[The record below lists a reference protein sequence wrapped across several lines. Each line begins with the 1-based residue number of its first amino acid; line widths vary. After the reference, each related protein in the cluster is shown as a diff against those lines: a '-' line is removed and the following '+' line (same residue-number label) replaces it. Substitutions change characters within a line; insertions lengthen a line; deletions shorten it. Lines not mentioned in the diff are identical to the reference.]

1 MKKLLLSLTICCAA
15 YTAQAQDLIQNIP
28 ANSSAVVTIKGSN
41 VTDLF
46 SIKEF
51 ENSKIGKEMVK
62 ELTRESD
69 GDLTSLNDLGIDFN
83 ASAYYFLQAEKGVFS
98 NYFAIPLRSKNGFD
112 NLIKKNNS
120 STEKIKTDGDIT
132 YMQDNYDGIT
142 VAWNDRMLVVVISE
156 DTNEDND
163 YGYYNYSDA
172 VEVEEIVESAADA
185 AEDAVEA
192 VEVEEVEEA
201 EEVIEIVEVEI
212 EDVEETV
219 IESTEDYVI
228 VEEAV
233 IESTEDATYSNDD
246 YYKKREERYK
256 RERQER
262 EAKRIAK
269 TQKAKVRNLQKAKAF
284 INGDHSSNNILRN
297 KSYVASLG
305 KQNFEAH
312 AWAGDFMN
320 LYQELVATQGFSNAF
335 GMYNVEELYRNSSV
349 SSTLDF
355 TNTSAVL
362 NIDYTM
368 SDAMAKHAKA
378 MYNGKMNKDFYK
390 YFNQDKMLGYMS
402 VNASTEGLLTEYPK
416 LMKSMFANSQ
426 DKEIA
431 TLAPLGADLLS
442 IFLDE
447 EAVGELVRGDML
459 FVVNDIAKKQV
470 TYTTYDYDENY
481 NRIPIEKTK
490 EETVPDF
497 IFMATSNGES
507 IFNKLMNIAVKEN
520 EMTVDNGIYKFNTP
534 RSVPVNV
541 YAMHAKGVLF
551 FATSKDQLLAI
562 RNGSFKGSVSGDHKK
577 NISKNTSAAYVN
589 GKNIISQIP
598 VNELPREF
606 KRKIN
611 FLTSNTEDLLIT
623 TGKLKGNKSSTKVI
637 LNTPEEGH
645 KNGLAYFINF
655 IDAFID

>member
-46 SIKEF
+46 SVKEF
-51 ENSKIGKEMVK
+51 ENSKIGKEMLR

-69 GDLTSLNDLGIDFN
+69 GDLTSLTDLGIDFN
-83 ASAYYFLQAEKGVFS
+83 ANAYYFLQAEKGVFS
-98 NYFAIPLRSKNGFD
+98 NYFAIPLRSKSGFD
-112 NLIKKNNS
+112 SLIKKNNN

-132 YMQDNYDGIT
+132 YLQDNYDGIT
-142 VAWNDRMLVVVISE
+142 VAWNDSMLVVVISE
-156 DTNEDND
+156 DTNEDDD
-163 YGYYNYSDA
+163 YGYYNYGDA
-172 VEVEEIVESAADA
+172 VEVEEVVEAAADA
-185 AEDAVEA
+185 VEEAVEV
-192 VEVEEVEEA
+192 VEVEEVEET
-201 EEVIEIVEVEI
+201 EEIIEVVEVEEVEI
-212 EDVEETV
+212 EETV
-219 IESTEDYVI
+219 IESTEDT
-228 VEEAV
+228 A
-233 IESTEDATYSNDD
+233 YSNED
-246 YYKKREERYK
+246 YYQKREERYK
-256 RERQER
+256 REREER

-269 TQKAKVRNLQKAKAF
+269 TQKIKVLNLQKAKAF
-284 INGDHSSNNILRN
+284 IHGDHSSNNILRN

-320 LYQELVATQGFSNAF
+320 LYQELVLTRGFTNTF

-355 TNTSAVL
+355 TKTSAVL

-378 MYNGKMNKDFYK
+378 MYDGKMNKDFFK
-390 YFNQDKMLGYMS
+390 YFNEDKMLGYMS

-416 LMKSMFANSQ
+416 LMKSMFANSSNN
-426 DKEIA
+426 EMA
-431 TLAPLGADLLS
+431 TLVPLGADVLS

-447 EAVGELVRGDML
+447 EAIGELVRGDML

-470 TYTTYDYDENY
+470 TYTTYDYDEDY

-490 EETVPDF
+490 EEVVPDF

-507 IFNKLMNIAVKEN
+507 IFNKLMAIAIKEN

-541 YAMHAKGVLF
+541 YAMHNKGVLF
-551 FATSKDQLLAI
+551 FGTSKDQLLAI
-562 RNGSFKGSVSGDHKK
+562 RNGSFKGGVSSEHKK

-623 TGKLKGNKSSTKVI
+623 TGKLKGNKSSSQVI

-655 IDAFID
+655 IDAFVD

>member
-51 ENSKIGKEMVK
+51 ENSKIGQEMVK
-62 ELTRESD
+62 ELARESD

-156 DTNEDND
+156 DTNEDD
-163 YGYYNYSDA
+163 DYNYYSYDDVTEIEEA
-172 VEVEEIVESAADA
+172 VEVAVDVAG
-185 AEDAVEA
+185 DAVEA

-212 EDVEETV
+212 EDVEET
-219 IESTEDYVI
+219 
-228 VEEAV
+228 V

-320 LYQELVATQGFSNAF
+320 LYNELVSNKMSDYAY

-378 MYNGKMNKDFYK
+378 MYNGKMNKDFFK

-416 LMKSMFANSQ
+416 LMKSMFANSTNN
-426 DKEIA
+426 EMA
-431 TLAPLGADLLS
+431 TAIPLGADLLS
-442 IFLDE
+442 VFLDE

-645 KNGLAYFINF
+645 KNGLVYFINF

>member
-15 YTAQAQDLIQNIP
+15 YTTQAQDLIQNIP

-51 ENSKIGKEMVK
+51 ENSKIGQEMVK
-62 ELTRESD
+62 ELARESD

-83 ASAYYFLQAEKGVFS
+83 ASAYYFLQAEKGIFS
-98 NYFAIPLRSKNGFD
+98 NYFAIPLRSKSGFD

-156 DTNEDND
+156 DANEDND
-163 YGYYNYSDA
+163 YYNYSDA
-172 VEVEEIVESAADA
+172 VEVEEVVESAVDV
-185 AEDAVEA
+185 AEDAVE
-192 VEVEEVEEA
+192 
-201 EEVIEIVEVEI
+201 EVEI
-212 EDVEETV
+212 EVSEVEETV

-233 IESTEDATYSNDD
+233 VESTEDATYSNDD
-246 YYKKREERYK
+246 YYKKRQERYK

-262 EAKRIAK
+262 EARRIAK

-312 AWAGDFMN
+312 AWAGDFIN
-320 LYQELVATQGFSNAF
+320 LYQELVLTQGFSNAF
-335 GMYNVEELYRNSSV
+335 GMYNVEELYRNSSM

-368 SDAMAKHAKA
+368 SDAMAKHAKV

-402 VNASTEGLLTEYPK
+402 VNASTEGILTEYPK
-416 LMKSMFANSQ
+416 LMKSMFANSY
-426 DKEIA
+426 DKEVA

-470 TYTTYDYDENY
+470 TYTTYKYDENY

-551 FATSKDQLLAI
+551 FATSKDHLLAI
-562 RNGSFKGSVSGDHKK
+562 RNGSFKGSVSGEHKK

-623 TGKLKGNKSSTKVI
+623 TGKLKGNKSSTKVV

>member
-51 ENSKIGKEMVK
+51 ENSKIGQEMVK
-62 ELTRESD
+62 ELARESD

-156 DTNEDND
+156 DTNEDD
-163 YGYYNYSDA
+163 DYNYYSYDDVTEIEEA
-172 VEVEEIVESAADA
+172 VEVAVDVAG
-185 AEDAVEA
+185 DAVEA

-212 EDVEETV
+212 EDVEET
-219 IESTEDYVI
+219 
-228 VEEAV
+228 V

-320 LYQELVATQGFSNAF
+320 LYNELVSNKMSDYAY

-368 SDAMAKHAKA
+368 SNAMAKHAKA
-378 MYNGKMNKDFYK
+378 MYNGKMNKDFFK

-416 LMKSMFANSQ
+416 LMKSMFANSTNN
-426 DKEIA
+426 EMA
-431 TLAPLGADLLS
+431 TAIPLGADLLS
-442 IFLDE
+442 VFLDE

-645 KNGLAYFINF
+645 KNGLVYFINF

>member
-41 VTDLF
+41 VTELF

-51 ENSKIGKEMVK
+51 ENSKIGKEMLR

-69 GDLTSLNDLGIDFN
+69 GDLTSLTDLGIDFN
-83 ASAYYFLQAEKGVFS
+83 ANAYYFLQAEKGVFS
-98 NYFAIPLRSKNGFD
+98 NYFAIPLRSKSGFD
-112 NLIKKNNS
+112 SLIKKNNS

-132 YMQDNYDGIT
+132 YLQDNYDGIT
-142 VAWNDRMLVVVISE
+142 VAWNDSMLVVVISE
-156 DTNEDND
+156 DTNEDDD

-172 VEVEEIVESAADA
+172 VEVEEVVEAAADA
-185 AEDAVEA
+185 VEEAVEV

-201 EEVIEIVEVEI
+201 EETIEVVEVEEVEI
-212 EDVEETV
+212 EETV
-219 IESTEDYVI
+219 IESTED
-228 VEEAV
+228 A
-233 IESTEDATYSNDD
+233 AYSNED
-246 YYKKREERYK
+246 YYQKREERYK
-256 RERQER
+256 REREER

-269 TQKAKVRNLQKAKAF
+269 TQKIKVLNLQKAKAF
-284 INGDHSSNNILRN
+284 IHGDHSSNNILRN

-320 LYQELVATQGFSNAF
+320 LYQELVLTRGFTNTF

-355 TNTSAVL
+355 TKTSAVL

-378 MYNGKMNKDFYK
+378 MYDGKMNKDFFK
-390 YFNQDKMLGYMS
+390 YFNEDKMLGYMS

-416 LMKSMFANSQ
+416 LMKSMFANSSNN
-426 DKEIA
+426 EMA
-431 TLAPLGADLLS
+431 TLVPLGADVLS

-447 EAVGELVRGDML
+447 EAIGELVRGDML

-470 TYTTYDYDENY
+470 TYTTYDYDEDY

-490 EETVPDF
+490 EEVVPDF

-507 IFNKLMNIAVKEN
+507 IFNKLMAIAIKEN

-541 YAMHAKGVLF
+541 YAMHNKGVLF
-551 FATSKDQLLAI
+551 FGTSKDQLLAI
-562 RNGSFKGSVSGDHKK
+562 RNGSFKGGVSSEHKK

-623 TGKLKGNKSSTKVI
+623 TGKLKGNKSSSQVI

-655 IDAFID
+655 IDAFVD

>member
-15 YTAQAQDLIQNIP
+15 YTAQAQDLIKNIP

-51 ENSKIGKEMVK
+51 ENSKIGQEMVK
-62 ELTRESD
+62 ELARESD

-156 DTNEDND
+156 DTNEDD
-163 YGYYNYSDA
+163 DYNYYSYDDVTEIEEA
-172 VEVEEIVESAADA
+172 VEVAVDA

-192 VEVEEVEEA
+192 VEVEEA

-212 EDVEETV
+212 EDVEET
-219 IESTEDYVI
+219 
-228 VEEAV
+228 V

-320 LYQELVATQGFSNAF
+320 LYQELVLDQMYGNAL
-335 GMYNVEELYRNSSV
+335 GMYNVEQLYNGSTV

-355 TNTSAVL
+355 TKTSAVL

-368 SDAMAKHAKA
+368 SDIMAKHAKA
-378 MYNGKMNKDFYK
+378 MYDGKMNKDFFK
-390 YFNQDKMLGYMS
+390 YFNEDKMLGYMS

-416 LMKSMFANSQ
+416 LMKSMFANSANN
-426 DKEIA
+426 EMA
-431 TLAPLGADLLS
+431 TMIPLGADVLS

-447 EAVGELVRGDML
+447 EAIGELVRGDML
-459 FVVNDIAKKQV
+459 FVVNDIAKKQI
-470 TYTTYDYDENY
+470 TYTTYDYDEDY

-541 YAMHAKGVLF
+541 YAMHANGVLF
-551 FATSKDQLLAI
+551 FATSKEQLLAI
-562 RNGSFKGSVSGDHKK
+562 RNGNFNGGVSSEHKK
-577 NISKNTSAAYVN
+577 NISKNTSAVYVD
-589 GKNIISQIP
+589 GKSIISQVP
-598 VNELPREF
+598 VEELPRDF
-606 KRKIN
+606 RKKIN
-611 FLTSNTEDLLIT
+611 FITSNTEDMLIT
-623 TGKLKGNKSSTKVI
+623 TSKLKGNKSSSKVV

-645 KNGLAYFINF
+645 KNGLVYFINF
-655 IDAFID
+655 IDAFLD

>member
-15 YTAQAQDLIQNIP
+15 YTMQAQDLIQNIP
-28 ANSSAVVTIKGSN
+28 ANSAAVVTIKGSN
-41 VTDLF
+41 ITDLF
-46 SIKEF
+46 SVKEF
-51 ENSKIGKEMVK
+51 ENSKIGQEMVK
-62 ELTRESD
+62 ELTRESN
-69 GDLTSLNDLGIDFN
+69 GDLTSLNDLGIDYN
-83 ASAYYFLQAEKGVFS
+83 ANLYYFLQAEKGVFT
-98 NYFAIPLRSKNGFD
+98 NYFAIPLRSKNAFE
-112 NLIKKNNS
+112 NLMRQNNS

-132 YMQDNYDGIT
+132 YFQSNYDGST
-142 VAWNDRMLVVVISE
+142 VAWNNKMILIVVSE
-156 DTNEDND
+156 DINND
-163 YGYYNYSDA
+163 TDYSYYSYNDEADVEEA
-172 VEVEEIVESAADA
+172 VEEVEIEVSEVEETEVEEIEY
-185 AEDAVEA
+185 
-192 VEVEEVEEA
+192 VEEV
-201 EEVIEIVEVEI
+201 VEVEI

-219 IESTEDYVI
+219 IESTE
-228 VEEAV
+228 E
-233 IESTEDATYSNDD
+233 ATYSNDD

-269 TQKAKVRNLQKAKAF
+269 NQKARLRNLQKVKDF
-284 INGDHSSNNILRN
+284 INGNHKSNNILSN
-297 KSYVASLG
+297 KSYAASLG
-305 KQNFEAH
+305 TQKFEAH

-320 LYQELVATQGFSNAF
+320 LYNELVSNKMSDYAY

-368 SDAMAKHAKA
+368 SNAMAKHAKA
-378 MYNGKMNKDFYK
+378 MYNGKMNKDFFK

-416 LMKSMFANSQ
+416 LMKSMFANSTNN
-426 DKEIA
+426 EMA
-431 TLAPLGADLLS
+431 TVIPLGADLLS
-442 IFLDE
+442 VFLDE

-541 YAMHAKGVLF
+541 YAMHANGVLF

>member
-51 ENSKIGKEMVK
+51 ENSKIGQEMVK
-62 ELTRESD
+62 ELARESD

-156 DTNEDND
+156 DTNEDD
-163 YGYYNYSDA
+163 DYNYYSYDDVTEIEEA
-172 VEVEEIVESAADA
+172 VEVAVDVAG
-185 AEDAVEA
+185 DAVEA

-212 EDVEETV
+212 EDVEET
-219 IESTEDYVI
+219 
-228 VEEAV
+228 V

-320 LYQELVATQGFSNAF
+320 LYNELVSNKMSDYAY

-368 SDAMAKHAKA
+368 SNAMAKHAKA
-378 MYNGKMNKDFYK
+378 MYNGKMNKDFFK

-416 LMKSMFANSQ
+416 LMKSMFANSTNN
-426 DKEIA
+426 EMA
-431 TLAPLGADLLS
+431 TAIPLGADLLS
-442 IFLDE
+442 VFLDE

>member
-15 YTAQAQDLIQNIP
+15 YTTQAQDLIQNIP

-51 ENSKIGKEMVK
+51 ENSKIGQEMVK
-62 ELTRESD
+62 ELARESD

-98 NYFAIPLRSKNGFD
+98 NYFAIPLRSKSGFD

-156 DTNEDND
+156 DANEDND
-163 YGYYNYSDA
+163 YYNYSDA
-172 VEVEEIVESAADA
+172 VEVEEVVESAVDV
-185 AEDAVEA
+185 AEDAVE
-192 VEVEEVEEA
+192 
-201 EEVIEIVEVEI
+201 EVEI
-212 EDVEETV
+212 EVSEVEET
-219 IESTEDYVI
+219 
-228 VEEAV
+228 V

-246 YYKKREERYK
+246 YYKKRQERYK

-262 EAKRIAK
+262 EARRIAK

-312 AWAGDFMN
+312 AWAGDFIN
-320 LYQELVATQGFSNAF
+320 LYQELVLTQGFSNAF
-335 GMYNVEELYRNSSV
+335 GMYNVEELYRNSSM

-402 VNASTEGLLTEYPK
+402 VNASTEGILTEYPK
-416 LMKSMFANSQ
+416 LMKSMFANSY
-426 DKEIA
+426 DKEVA

-551 FATSKDQLLAI
+551 FATSKDHLLAI
-562 RNGSFKGSVSGDHKK
+562 RNGSFKGSVSGEHKK

-623 TGKLKGNKSSTKVI
+623 TGKLKGNKSSTKVV

>member
-51 ENSKIGKEMVK
+51 ENSKIGQEMVK
-62 ELTRESD
+62 ELARESD

-156 DTNEDND
+156 DTNEDD
-163 YGYYNYSDA
+163 DYNYYSYDDVTEIEEA
-172 VEVEEIVESAADA
+172 VEVAVDVAG
-185 AEDAVEA
+185 DAVEA

-212 EDVEETV
+212 EDVEET
-219 IESTEDYVI
+219 
-228 VEEAV
+228 V

-320 LYQELVATQGFSNAF
+320 LYNELVSNKMSDYAY

-378 MYNGKMNKDFYK
+378 MYNGKMNKDFFK

-416 LMKSMFANSQ
+416 LMKSMFANSTNN
-426 DKEIA
+426 EMA
-431 TLAPLGADLLS
+431 TAIPLGADLLS
-442 IFLDE
+442 VFLDE

>member
-51 ENSKIGKEMVK
+51 ENSKIGQEMVK
-62 ELTRESD
+62 ELARESD

-156 DTNEDND
+156 DTNEDD
-163 YGYYNYSDA
+163 DYNYYSYDDVTEIEEA
-172 VEVEEIVESAADA
+172 VEVAVDVAG
-185 AEDAVEA
+185 DAVEA

-212 EDVEETV
+212 EDVEET
-219 IESTEDYVI
+219 
-228 VEEAV
+228 V

-320 LYQELVATQGFSNAF
+320 LYNELVSNKMSDYAY

-378 MYNGKMNKDFYK
+378 MYNGKMNKDFFK

-416 LMKSMFANSQ
+416 LMKSMFANSTNN
-426 DKEIA
+426 EMA
-431 TLAPLGADLLS
+431 TAIPLGADLLS
-442 IFLDE
+442 VFLDE

-507 IFNKLMNIAVKEN
+507 IFNKFMNIAVKEN